1 MKQSIRYIVFY
12 FAVLVSLFLIN
23 SFNLKMLVVGIVAFA
38 VVIIYGIE
46 CVRLKDFILLKHPSV
61 YYEIMSKNTRTN
73 RLIWKY
79 VKKHCH
85 ESATSDMELLNNCRR
100 MVICTYA
107 TITALLLLPI
117 VLILSTLV

>member
-38 VVIIYGIE
+38 VVIIYG
-46 CVRLKDFILLKHPSV
+46 
-61 YYEIMSKNTRTN
+61 
-73 RLIWKY
+73 
-79 VKKHCH
+79 KKHCH

-100 MVICTYA
+100 MVNCTYA
-107 TITALLLLPI
+107 TFTALLLLPI